1 MLDLDCTFV
10 TGSVFGPRYVW
21 DGLVFIL
28 LTCQTLTVILISCEN
43 KQV

>member
-10 TGSVFGPRYVW
+10 TGSVFGPHYVW

-28 LTCQTLTVILISCEN
+28 LTRQTLTVILISCEN